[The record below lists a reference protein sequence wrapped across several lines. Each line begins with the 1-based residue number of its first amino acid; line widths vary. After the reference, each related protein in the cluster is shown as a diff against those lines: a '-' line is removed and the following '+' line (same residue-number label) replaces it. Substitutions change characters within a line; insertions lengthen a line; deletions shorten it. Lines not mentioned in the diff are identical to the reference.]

1 MTSPSQQPRWD
12 IYEAAIL
19 LEAVINVN
27 AQKETRKEAIRRV
40 SETLRKSARRSG
52 LDIDDTF
59 RNENG
64 ITFQFQS
71 MEFSALGK
79 ESSTHKTGSKLF
91 DEVVALYR
99 NDPDEYN
106 KILATAHE
114 KADDKVFVDN
124 KELFKQ
130 WLSLNPPKKYS
141 IETIINALDEGS
153 DYCRTHSICKES
165 FWEIDDKYKFTD
177 ITSKLLRMRLY
188 RFTHRST
195 ASVLDK
201 VVPLYK
207 QFLNAVNQDKSTPSG
222 NSNKQKVAV
231 QITDRHTQD
240 SSIEE
245 VPASAAQEKPADM
258 RFSLNRTIE
267 YLKTRYDVRL
277 HYDHLADSGHS
288 SNDMLYKV
296 RNDKKDIMWV
306 YYIDSKSSCYIS
318 IETEPEYIED
328 IEEKISGFTRIQIR
342 ASHPRQKMFFD
353 DFDAVKESLIA
364 ICDSIDHYFEATTMG
379 PAQEDR
385 MKLYQKLYSISRV
398 YDDPSGLTISKIIS
412 LLGKE
417 TDEELVRNILDNN
430 SWTTKLSDDVYSFSR
445 KADSVLREKPAQYK
459 IESTDVATA
468 SGFYEFLHEKRGM
481 ADATCRSYV
490 SAIRTAESFARNNG
504 FDTYKIYDCSA
515 ADALQVTRSL
525 LSNPSFVEFNVQ
537 QHNRFSAAFA
547 KLSEYLGQAGSLQIK
562 HTTERDIATKT
573 DPKDYDKEKF
583 VRTLLHRYRN
593 GMQFDSIDFDN
604 FRENYE
610 ELFDESL
617 DFNDAELEER
627 LRYCGVFYRD
637 RLFPAEGI
645 MDETTREK
653 LFEYIDGS
661 FSSGK
666 KVLYYKAIFED
677 LSYVFASCYTLSDEQ
692 MLRVYIEYVSEKD
705 KYFFFP
711 EYMSKEKH
719 VSVDHF
725 AEIEEFFLNTG
736 KPIAIDEVFGA
747 LSHIPKEQV
756 DRIIKT
762 DSHFLRNAK
771 GEYFH
776 VDIFEASDEDLNR
789 ITGII
794 NDYIKQNEYAIW
806 TDVWNDIQEQMP
818 IFLENNLYLSGL
830 GVRNVLA
837 QRLNGKFNFESA
849 VISKPEDRFTMSDI
863 YQLYAK
869 HHSEFTA
876 DDIYNLSKELDTVIY
891 FYSLAEVSVRISH
904 DQFISKEK
912 IHFDVEAIDKAIES
926 FMSMDYIRIR
936 EVDSF
941 LAFPNVGY
949 EWNEYLLE
957 SFVYSFSKKFSL
969 LSNGFS
975 LSNVAGAIVKKESQM
990 KEFVDVCAA
999 VLAEA
1004 PISLKTKDALNYLAD
1019 VNMITRRS
1027 YRDLD
1032 TAIRKASQIRAKKG

>member
-19 LEAVINVN
+19 LEAVLNVD
-27 AQKETRKEAIRRV
+27 AQKETRRDAIKRV
-40 SETLRKSARRSG
+40 SSTLRKLAKQRG

-71 MEFSALGK
+71 MEFSAFGK
-79 ESSTHKTGSKLF
+79 ESTTHKTGSKLF

-106 KILATAHE
+106 KKLTAAHE
-114 KADDKVFVDN
+114 KADGKVSANN

-141 IETIINALDEGS
+141 VEMIVNALDEGS
-153 DYCRTHSICKES
+153 DYCCTHSICKET
-165 FWEIDDKYKFTD
+165 FWEIDDKYKFTSV
-177 ITSKLLRMRLY
+177 TSRLLGMRLY
-188 RFTHRST
+188 RLLHKST
-195 ASVLDK
+195 VTVLDK
-201 VVPLYK
+201 AVPLYK
-207 QFLNAVNQDKSTPSG
+207 QFLNAINRDKSKALADAA
-222 NSNKQKVAV
+222 NREAEAQIDNKRV
-231 QITDRHTQD
+231 QA
-240 SSIEE
+240 SSIEK
-245 VPASAAQEKPADM
+245 VPTSESQEIIADM
-258 RFSLNRTIE
+258 RTSLKRTIE

-277 HYDHLADSGHS
+277 HYDHLSDPDHRS
-288 SNDMLYKV
+288 SDLLYKV
-296 RNDKKDIMWV
+296 RNNKKDIMWV
-306 YYIDSKSSCYIS
+306 YYIDSQPSHYIS

-328 IEEKISGFTRIQIR
+328 ITGEISGFTRIQIR
-342 ASHPRQKMFFD
+342 ASHPRQKMFFND
-353 DFDAVKESLIA
+353 YDSVKGSLAA
-364 ICDSIDHYFEATTMG
+364 ICDSIDQFFEKTTMG
-379 PAQEDR
+379 KSQEDR

-398 YDDPSGLTISKIIS
+398 YDDPSGLAISRITS

-417 TDEELVRNILDNN
+417 TDEELVRDILDNA
-430 SWTTKLSDDVYSFSR
+430 SWAIKLSEDVYSFSR
-445 KADSVLREKPAQYK
+445 KAVSVLREEPTQYK
-459 IESTDVATA
+459 VNNNSVTTS
-468 SGFYEFLHEKRGM
+468 SGFYDYLYENRRM
-481 ADATCRSYV
+481 AEATCRSYV
-490 SAIRTAESFARNNG
+490 SAIRTAESFARSNG
-504 FDTYKIYDCSA
+504 FDSYMIYDSTTT
-515 ADALQVTRSL
+515 DALQVIRSL
-525 LSNPSFVEFNVQ
+525 LNNQKFAEFNTQ

-547 KLSEYLGQAGSLQIK
+547 KFSEYLGQANFLQTK
-562 HTTERDIATKT
+562 HTNEQNYVVKAE
-573 DPKDYDKEKF
+573 PKDYDKQKF

-610 ELFDESL
+610 DLFDEPLTFS
-617 DFNDAELEER
+617 DAELEER
-627 LRYCGVFYRD
+627 LRYCGVFYKD

-645 MDETTREK
+645 IDETTREK
-653 LFEYIDGS
+653 LFEYIDAS

-677 LSYVFASCYTLSDEQ
+677 LAYIFASCFTLSDER
-692 MLRVYIEYVSEKD
+692 MLRAYIEYVSEKD
-705 KYFFFP
+705 KYYFFP
-711 EYMSKEKH
+711 EYMSIEKN
-719 VSVDHF
+719 VSIDHS
-725 AEIEEFFLNTG
+725 AEIEEYFLSAG
-736 KPIAIDEVFGA
+736 KPIAIDEVCRA
-747 LSHIPKEQV
+747 LSHIPKDQV

-762 DSHFLRNAK
+762 DSRFLRNAK

-776 VDIFEASDEDLNR
+776 VDIFEASDEDLKR
-789 ITGII
+789 ITDII

-818 IFLENNLYLSGL
+818 VFLENNLYLSWL
-830 GVRNVLA
+830 GIRNVLA
-837 QRLNGKFNFESA
+837 QRLNDKFNFESA
-849 VISKPEDRFTMSDI
+849 VISRLEDQFAMSDV

-891 FYSLAEVSVRISH
+891 FYALADVSVRVSH
-904 DQFISKEK
+904 DQFVSKEK
-912 IHFDVEAIDKAIES
+912 INFDVEAIDKAIES
-926 FMSMDYIRIR
+926 FMSKDYIRIR

-975 LSNVAGAIVKKESQM
+975 LHNVAGAIVKKESQI
-990 KEFVDVCAA
+990 KEFVDVCAD

-1004 PISLKTKDALNYLAD
+1004 PITLNTKDALNYLAD

-1032 TAIRKASQIRAKKG
+1032 TAVRKANQIRARKG